1 MGNIWGGGGDP
12 PPPAMEYYPPPDYSR
27 RFEPAGAAPKPG
39 APRPLRLLCLHGRG
53 SNNDI
58 TFLQLV
64 NAGLPALGAS
74 CDLFQVRLGCCVP
87 ARMRA
92 FVEHSSEWWWCW
104 GERVYFVS
112 AVNSGSRSG
121 LEVGAKAAISS
132 GSSPTSAALWSRSTT
147 CTGPSRRP
155 P

>member
-1 MGNIWGGGGDP
+1 MGNIWGGCGDP

-74 CDLFQVRLGCCVP
+74 CDLFQVRLGAVCPPVCVP
-87 ARMRA
+87 LWSTA
-92 FVEHSSEWWWCW
+92 
-104 GERVYFVS
+104 VS
-112 AVNSGSRSG
+112 GG
-121 LEVGAKAAISS
+121 GVGANESIS
-132 GSSPTSAALWSRSTT
+132 
-147 CTGPSRRP
+147 CRR
-155 P
+155 